1 MNAPFDLHLDEGE
14 SRRFP
19 PRVAASIDRRWRLLV
34 LAFWLGTCAV
44 LVWQRWGAIHW
55 LALGD
60 TDDNMRLAQ
69 VRAWLGGQGWYD
81 LRQYKLDPPTGFN
94 IHWSRLV
101 DLPIA
106 GLYLLARPFVGM
118 WGAWRVACAVAPML
132 PLGVAMAATA
142 VIVRRLVSPHAYP
155 FALAILLC
163 GPSFMGMNSPLRID
177 HHGWQLALLMV
188 SVAGLSDPNPR
199 RSGLTVAASSAL
211 SLAIGLEMLPY
222 IAFAGAAIALHWV
235 WDEREA
241 ARMRTYGL
249 AMAAATTACFLVFA
263 SNDNWTMR
271 CDALT
276 PVWLATMVL
285 ASLLLAGL
293 SLVRA
298 ETPWMRL
305 ALCAG
310 AGGLVIAVYALA
322 FPQCFGH
329 RLENVPPEAARLWLS
344 HVREARPITA
354 HKRDVALPA
363 AVLPSLGAV
372 AGLLLLWLRRG
383 TRRGAEW
390 LPTVLFGL
398 FAAALMFWQFRTAP
412 SAQML
417 AVPALAWAAWAIAV
431 RADVPNWGLG
441 RWAALAVAVLLCAGG
456 LVRPMALVSPET
468 GKPKKPDPT
477 MLANRRCPTLPALH
491 PVALQPAGTVMSFI
505 DVGPRL
511 IATTHHR
518 AVAGPYHRN
527 AGAILD
533 VEHAMRGTPEEARA
547 IMARHGADYL
557 LVCPHLSE
565 ATIYQAEAPGGF
577 YAKIAGGWTP
587 TWLIPVALPEG
598 SPWRMWRVRR

>member
-1 MNAPFDLHLDEGE
+1 MNARFDPDLDEGAD
-14 SRRFP
+14 RLFP
-19 PRVAASIDRRWRLLV
+19 PRLAAIVDQRWRALV
-34 LAFWLGTCAV
+34 LAFWIGTCAY
-44 LVWQRWGAIHW
+44 LLWDRWHAIHW

-81 LRQYKLDPPTGFN
+81 LRQYKLNPPAGFD

-106 GLYLLARPFVGM
+106 GLYLLARPFVGI

-132 PLGVAMAATA
+132 PLGVTMAATA
-142 VIVRRLVSPHAYP
+142 VIVRRLVSAHAYP
-155 FALAILLC
+155 VALAILLC
-163 GPSFMGMNSPLRID
+163 GPSFLGMNAPLRID

-188 SVAGLSDPNPR
+188 SVAGLSDPLRR
-199 RSGLTVAASSAL
+199 RSGLTVALSSAL

-222 IAFAGAAIALHWV
+222 IVFAGAAIALHWV
-235 WDEREA
+235 WDAREA
-241 ARMRTYGL
+241 ARMRAYGL
-249 AMAAATTACFLVFA
+249 AMAVATTACFLAFA

-285 ASLLLAGL
+285 AATLLAGL
-293 SLVRA
+293 SYAPAGSRW
-298 ETPWMRL
+298 TRL
-305 ALCAG
+305 ALAAG
-310 AGGLVIAVYALA
+310 AGGIVVAVYALA

-344 HVREARPITA
+344 HVREARPITM

-363 AVLPSLGAV
+363 AVLPGLGAI
-372 AGLLLLWLRRG
+372 AGLLLLWRKRG
-383 TRRGAEW
+383 TRAGAEW
-390 LPTVLFGL
+390 LPTVTFGL

-417 AVPALAWAAWAIAV
+417 AVPALAWAAWMIALRV
-431 RADVPNWGLG
+431 DVPSWGRG
-441 RWAALAVAVLLCAGG
+441 QWATLALVVLLCAGG
-456 LVRPMALVSPET
+456 LMRPWSAFAPVRL
-468 GKPKKPDPT
+468 GKPDLT
-477 MLANRRCPTLPALH
+477 MLANRRCPTLPALR

-518 AVAGPYHRN
+518 AIAGPYHRN
-527 AGAILD
+527 AAAILD
-533 VEHAMRGTPEEARA
+533 VEHAMRGTPDQARA

-565 ATIYQAEAPGGF
+565 GTIYQAEAPGGF
-577 YAKIAGGWTP
+577 YARIASGWTP
-587 TWLIPVALPEG
+587 AWLIPIALPEG
-598 SPWRMWRVRR
+598 SPWRMWRIRR